1 VPSQSAPVR
10 RRPLKAA
17 AVVVLLAALSG
28 CGLGDAQE
36 PPRDESGAVT
46 EAASAGAFAI
56 KVGDCLNNPHA
67 EQLTEV
73 EFVPC
78 DQPHELEAFAASN
91 LPDGDFPGDEEVAAK
106 AEEFCVAEFKAFA
119 GIPYDDSALELIH
132 LNPTEESWSGE
143 QDRELLCLVGAK
155 DEPTTG
161 TLKDSR
167 R

>member
-1 VPSQSAPVR
+1 MPSQSAPVR

-17 AVVVLLAALSG
+17 AVVVLLAAMSG

-46 EAASAGAFAI
+46 EAASAGAYAI
-56 KVGDCLNNPHA
+56 KVGDCLNNPRA
-67 EQLTEV
+67 ELLTEV

-78 DQPHELEAFAASN
+78 EQQHELEAFAASN
-91 LPDGDFPGDEEVAAK
+91 LPDGGYPGDKEVAAE

-143 QDRELLCLVGAK
+143 QDRELLCLAGAK

-167 R
+167 A